1 MYACAEHNK
10 GHGNQFDQWAIVGVH
25 ANAGLGDDAAMRAA
39 TQASM
44 AAHID
49 EPEPEPAAPEPT
61 GAHVNAGM
69 SEEAALQAA
78 MTASMA
84 KKTSQP
90 QTAQVNSS
98 FTACNALAPP
108 LSSSLRLC
116 CLITTRFTYAFL
128 SKNCFH
134 PFSQHLSLSYYFV
147 PLVHSCLDV

>member
-1 MYACAEHNK
+1 
-10 GHGNQFDQWAIVGVH
+10 
-25 ANAGLGDDAAMRAA
+25 
-39 TQASM
+39 M

-78 MTASMA
+78 MAASMA

-98 FTACNALAPP
+98 FISCTLPP
-108 LSSSLRLC
+108 PSSSLLSWSC
-116 CLITTRFTYAFL
+116 FL
-128 SKNCFH
+128 PGS
-134 PFSQHLSLSYYFV
+134 
-147 PLVHSCLDV
+147 